1 MTNKW
6 LQSLVIHVA
15 SLLVSGEER
24 AEWLEWWCSELWYVS
39 PREASRFCLGAF
51 RDAIWLR
58 RNSSKLVKRA
68 GAPLRSP
75 FACVAALGVLSG
87 ASILITTRLERMLP
101 FRVTDGMSATG
112 GIADMLF
119 FYLVLA
125 ATAFIIKD
133 SPGNR
138 RPIPRPNTARS
149 WVFLCLKIGLVLPI
163 LQCTLIAVVVVN
175 VPPLSLAFYAACV
188 LLFRWIFTDQR
199 RRCPVCLRLLTDPI
213 RIGTPS
219 QTFLEWYGA
228 ESICARGHGLLH
240 SPEISASYSREHKW
254 LDLDHSWRALG
265 SAGAEFRQ

>member
-1 MTNKW
+1 
-6 LQSLVIHVA
+6 
-15 SLLVSGEER
+15 
-24 AEWLEWWCSELWYVS
+24 
-39 PREASRFCLGAF
+39 LGAIS
-51 RDAIWLR
+51 A
-58 RNSSKLVKRA
+58 V
-68 GAPLRSP
+68 
-75 FACVAALGVLSG
+75 
-87 ASILITTRLERMLP
+87 SILITDGLEGMLP
-101 FRVTDGMSATG
+101 FRAANGMSPGG

-119 FYLVLA
+119 FYLLLV

-138 RPIPRPNTARS
+138 RPIPRPNTART
-149 WVFLCLKIGLVLPI
+149 WLFLCLKLGLALPI
-163 LQCTLIAVVVVN
+163 LQCTIVAVVVVN
-175 VPPLSLAFYAACV
+175 VAPLSLGFYAACV

-219 QTFLEWYGA
+219 QTFLQWYGS

-254 LDLDHSWRALG
+254 LDLDDSWRALR